1 GHGLVAAGLPPRV
14 VGAAGAHLGAGAEV
28 LAFSSEPV
36 AVLAGHGALLP
47 QRHVGLVHVLLVV
60 GDVVGIV
67 GDHHRQIVALGELVQ
82 ARQRALLGGLAVV
95 GELDV
100 HVLAADRGDQRLEVG
115 LRAGLLGGI
124 GLGILTGDARQGSRH
139 RSSDAAGQHD
149 QALAVA
155 GQQLVVDQRVG
166 AGLGLLGDIGHL

>member
-1 GHGLVAAGLPPRV
+1 PRLGEQVVLDPLGDGHGLVAAGLPPRV

-124 GLGILTGDARQGSRH
+124 GLGILTGDRKSTRLN
-139 RSSDAAGQHD
+139 SSHVSISY
-149 QALAVA
+149 AVVC
-155 GQQLVVDQRVG
+155 L
-166 AGLGLLGDIGHL
+166 